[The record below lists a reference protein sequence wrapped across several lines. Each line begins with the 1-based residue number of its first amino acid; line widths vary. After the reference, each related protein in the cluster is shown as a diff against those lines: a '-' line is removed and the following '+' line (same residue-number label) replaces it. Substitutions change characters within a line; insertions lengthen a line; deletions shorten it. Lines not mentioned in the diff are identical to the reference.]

1 MPSQEALQR
10 LAVSENGFVFD
21 PVTGNSFTVNSTGLR
36 LLRLLQQNK
45 DLVEIAATV
54 QSEYDADPREAERDI
69 LEFVALLRKHNG

>member
-1 MPSQEALQR
+1 MQR
-10 LAVSENGFVFD
+10 LAVNENGFVFD